1 MSPTS
6 AAIEPVALY
15 ATTRERAEL
24 GRQARVKVPRSS
36 HGEWNVVPHRPDP
49 LDILEQQE
57 VTRVP
62 ELVPIRHARMAAS
75 PFAFYRGAAAVMTAD
90 LAAGP
95 RTSLHVQLCGD
106 AHLANFG
113 GFASPERDLI
123 FDINDFDETLPGP
136 FEWDVKRLAASL
148 EIAGRARGLKGPE
161 RAALAASS
169 TRSYREAI
177 REFAGLRRLEIWN
190 SHLDIAEVMRRWGPE
205 LGHAALGDI
214 QRNVTKAESKDHLK
228 AFEKLVVR
236 VNGELRFASDP
247 PLLVPVE
254 DVFSEDMATRFE
266 ATITKGLIGYR
277 RTLSGDRRHLM
288 EGYRY
293 LHLARKVVGVGSVGT
308 RCWVA
313 LLIGRD
319 EQDPLF
325 LQVKQAESSVLEP
338 YLAKSRYANHG
349 QRVVEGQRLMQ
360 GASDILLGWDQI
372 VAPDGVTRDFYMR
385 QLWDWKISADLEL
398 MRPDALRAYA
408 QICGWTLARAH
419 ARSGDPIAIAAYLGG
434 GDTFDKAMAQ
444 FATSYAEQNEL
455 DHQELVAAIKSG
467 QLESE
472 EFTEAAKAPLGNGK
486 SKAKAKAKA

>member
-1 MSPTS
+1 MSPTT
-6 AAIEPVALY
+6 ATDPIAIYVSP
-15 ATTRERAEL
+15 RERAER
-24 GRQARVKVPRSS
+24 GRGARVKVPRSS
-36 HGEWNVVPHRPDP
+36 HGEWNTVPHRPDP

-57 VTRVP
+57 ATRVP
-62 ELVPIRHARMAAS
+62 ELVPIRQARRAAS
-75 PFAFYRGAAAVMTAD
+75 PFAFYRGAAAVMAAD
-90 LAAGP
+90 LATGP
-95 RTSLHVQLCGD
+95 RTPLVVQLCGD
-106 AHLANFG
+106 AHLVNFG

-148 EIAGRARGLKGPE
+148 EVAGRARGLNGPE
-161 RAALAASS
+161 RAALVVSS
-169 TRSYREAI
+169 TRSYREAM
-177 REFAGLRRLEIWN
+177 REFSGLRRLQIWN
-190 SHLDIAEVMRRWGPE
+190 SHLDVAAIVQRWGSE
-205 LGHAALGDI
+205 LGGAAIRDLE
-214 QRNVTKAESKDHLK
+214 RNVAKAESKDHLK

-254 DVFSEDMATRFE
+254 DVFSEEMATRFE
-266 ATITKGLIGYR
+266 STITKGLNGYR

-313 LLIGRD
+313 LFIGRD

-338 YLAKSRYANHG
+338 YVAKSHYANHG

-360 GASDILLGWDQI
+360 GASDILLGWEQI

-385 QLWDWKISADLEL
+385 QLWDWKVSVDLEV

-434 GDTFDKAMAQ
+434 GDTFDRAMAQ
-444 FATSYAEQNEL
+444 FAASYAEQNEL
-455 DHQELVAAIKSG
+455 DHQELVAAIKAG
-467 QLESE
+467 KLQSE
-472 EFTEAAKAPLGNGK
+472 EFTEAAKVPSLNGK
-486 SKAKAKAKA
+486 EKAKAKS